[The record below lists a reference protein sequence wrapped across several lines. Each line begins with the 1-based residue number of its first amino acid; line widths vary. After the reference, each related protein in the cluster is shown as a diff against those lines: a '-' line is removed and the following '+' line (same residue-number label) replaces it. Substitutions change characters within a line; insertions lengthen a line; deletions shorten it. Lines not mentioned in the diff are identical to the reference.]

1 MRGTS
6 DSRVSTP
13 FHFIN
18 AHRREQVGLK
28 NKITM
33 KKRMKISYLV
43 NRGAVK
49 GARGACFARCC
60 ISFATLAM
68 GEV

>member
-1 MRGTS
+1 
-6 DSRVSTP
+6 
-13 FHFIN
+13 
-18 AHRREQVGLK
+18 
-28 NKITM
+28 M
-33 KKRMKISYLV
+33 KKTMKISYDV
-43 NRGAVK
+43 NKEHIK

>member
-1 MRGTS
+1 
-6 DSRVSTP
+6 
-13 FHFIN
+13 
-18 AHRREQVGLK
+18 
-28 NKITM
+28 M
-33 KKRMKISYLV
+33 KKTIKISYDV
-43 NRGAVK
+43 SKQDVK